1 MREHVES
8 ITLRPLTALAFLDL
22 KARHV
27 TSTSMIVPLL
37 LVHCTQTV
45 LIKSMDMSASVINP
59 TLESIAKQVTIT
71 NLSDEKS

>member
-1 MREHVES
+1 MREHAES
-8 ITLRPLTALAFLDL
+8 ITLRPLTVLAFLDL